1 MVWATNERFLPVGF
15 TFGFDLACERCWLQP
30 VVVLTVRWW
39 PTPVSV
45 GGLLANPNRGC
56 SHSSHNV
63 FGGHVNIL
71 FNVEVEIITML
82 IKWSYSSPQ
91 TSHTTCAH
99 THEYIVAC
107 WACNGDHILSMQPI
121 SFEDM
126 SFWYPFLKA
135 KSHHIPLKYSCP
147 IKTSSQIRHVYSCGL
162 VVHIFQLLESL
173 WPLDWTMN
181 HLIWLAIAWRKYCYF
196 QVWKS
201 KFRCRIYKSSSQ

>member
-91 TSHTTCAH
+91 TSPPPTPRVH
-99 THEYIVAC
+99 THTNTLWHVEPAMVIIY
-107 WACNGDHILSMQPI
+107 WACNQSLLKTCLFGIR
-121 SFEDM
+121 
-126 SFWYPFLKA
+126 FWRPSHTTYHSNIVVQLRRVA
-135 KSHHIPLKYSCP
+135 KLGMFIHVALLCTFSN
-147 IKTSSQIRHVYSCGL
+147 SSNRCG
-162 VVHIFQLLESL
+162 H
-173 WPLDWTMN
+173 
-181 HLIWLAIAWRKYCYF
+181 
-196 QVWKS
+196 
-201 KFRCRIYKSSSQ
+201 